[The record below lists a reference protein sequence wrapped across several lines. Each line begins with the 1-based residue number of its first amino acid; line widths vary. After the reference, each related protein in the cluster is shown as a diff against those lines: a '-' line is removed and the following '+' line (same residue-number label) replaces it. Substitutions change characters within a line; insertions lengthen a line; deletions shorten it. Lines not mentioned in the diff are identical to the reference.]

1 MISIPVTR
9 AIELADRLYELSSS
23 DTNVTDRMLKLR
35 QILEQLYKGITE
47 TTKISFNG
55 LFARM
60 QYANDSINLSHDLQ
74 SQSNQLR
81 ILCNKIAHDEVSE
94 ISPHTFDT
102 SMQVIDSL
110 LRYFCPSFE
119 HKQLAEYLSSRN
131 IKPFVPMK
139 ESLKTSFLCVVESWD
154 VNKDERGEVS
164 LAINA
169 ILEDGTSCHILL
181 VNDSKQA
188 GHDGRIYTQLNK
200 SIWKYACLH
209 CHELSSVSGREGFYQ
224 SNPHTIVVL
233 EPDFLVDA
241 SAIAECFDN
250 SIGNPAYFI
259 LNRLFSESS
268 TEAMLQGL
276 VVNSI
281 LDELVFTPKEDYLEL
296 FKHSLASM
304 PIAFVSLGKDTAKR
318 IYDKVLSEHLP
329 QLQSY
334 LSTIEDE
341 EILLEPSY
349 ICPEYGLQGRLDM
362 LRKKD
367 DKYSI
372 VELKSG
378 KSPHIDVWKGH
389 HMQTIAYNMIIRSV
403 YRADRISSSSILY
416 SQSKDN
422 PVRHVV
428 NIAILEQDLL
438 MCRNRILGIMHLLT
452 EDPGTFFKWL
462 RKNIALPASQHMQAK
477 LLRFNAL
484 IDRLTDYEYEW
495 LLEQV
500 KRIVREIWFVKTGD
514 NGSRSES
521 SLGHNAL
528 WQQGEREKQAA
539 YKIIVGLQPIS
550 YNKKQISFSIPPS
563 DEIADFREGD
573 IVVLYRMDAKIY
585 KQEMLRGI
593 ITQLDETHLEI
604 SIRGGLR
611 NSRRLSKDSSW
622 AIEHDTLET
631 SLYSPLASLTNFLSS
646 DTRTRNLMLGISI
659 PETDENTHG
668 DNEHTLETILKRMH
682 AAKEIYI
689 VQGPPGTGKTSGLLG
704 TYVKQVYEQSQKCIF
719 ILSFTNRAVD
729 EICMCLLRNNIPFL
743 RMGNSSVIHE
753 QLLSTQ
759 IEGKRFEEMEKVVR
773 DNRIWI
779 STVQSANAWYQ
790 DMLRIVKID
799 EVIID
804 EASQI
809 IENSILGLVA
819 KAPKTIMIGDQNQL
833 PPISVQSSLPYVF
846 THPELQNLHYSS
858 YHQSLM
864 ERLHNIYHAR
874 KCEGSIA
881 MLRKHFRMHDN
892 IAGLIGHYY
901 HDQLISATAK
911 QKEAFPANKSL
922 PDFLNY
928 HSVWIS
934 TPAGKT
940 SHFDQLQV
948 ELIVL
953 IIQKLIQAKAV
964 DNASREIGIVAPFR
978 AMIHALRKAILPI
991 EAAITIDTVER
1002 FQGSERENIILC
1014 LPLKGESDLRLIESV
1029 SDDGFI
1035 DRKLNVALSRAQQR
1049 IIVIGNPDICRKSIH
1064 YHHLIELIAVQGMII
1079 DAADAIA
1086 HLQPYN

>member
-1 MISIPVTR
+1 MISLSNNR
-9 AIELADRLYELSSS
+9 ATELAERLYELSIA
-23 DTNVTDRMLKLR
+23 DTNITDKMLKLR
-35 QILEQLYKGITE
+35 QLLEQIYKGITE
-47 TTKISFNG
+47 ATKISFNG

-94 ISPHTFDT
+94 ISPQTFDT
-102 SMQVIDSL
+102 SLQVVDSL
-110 LRYFCPSFE
+110 LHCFCPSLI
-119 HKQLAEYLSSRN
+119 HTPLAEYIFSRN
-131 IKPFVPMK
+131 IKAFTPMK
-139 ESLKTSFLCVVESWD
+139 ESQKTSFICVVESWE

-169 ILEDGTSCHILL
+169 ILEDGNGCHILL

-188 GHDGRIYTQLNK
+188 GHDGRIYTQLGK
-200 SIWKYACLH
+200 SLWKYASLH
-209 CHELSSVSGREGFYQ
+209 CHDLSAVAGREGFYQ
-224 SNPHTIVVL
+224 SNPRTIVVL

-250 SIGNPAYFI
+250 GIGNPAFFI

-268 TEAMLQGL
+268 TEAMIQGL
-276 VVNSI
+276 VVNNI
-281 LDELVFTPKEDYLEL
+281 LDELVFTPQEEYLEL

-304 PIAFVSLGKDTAKR
+304 PIAFVSLGMDAAKR
-318 IYDKVLSEHLP
+318 VYDKVRADHLP
-329 QLQSY
+329 QLLSY
-334 LSTIEDE
+334 ISTMGDE

-362 LRKKD
+362 LRQKE

-372 VELKSG
+372 LELKSG
-378 KSPHIDVWKGH
+378 KSPQIDVWKGH
-389 HMQTIAYNMIIRSV
+389 QMQTIAYNMIVRSV
-403 YRADRISSSSILY
+403 YGAGRISSSSILY
-416 SQSKDN
+416 SISKEN
-422 PVRHVV
+422 PIRHVV
-428 NIAILEQDLL
+428 NISILEQDLI

-452 EDPGTFFKWL
+452 ENPGTFFGWL
-462 RKNIALPASQHMQAK
+462 RNNSAIPSSQHMQAR
-477 LLRFNAL
+477 LLRFKAL
-484 IDRLTDYEYEW
+484 IDRLEAYEYEW

-500 KRIVREIWFVKTGD
+500 KRIIREIWFVKTGD

-539 YKIIVGLQPIS
+539 YKIITGLLPTS

-573 IVVLYRMDAKIY
+573 IVVLYRRDAKIY
-585 KQEMLRGI
+585 KQEILRGI

-611 NSRRLSKDSSW
+611 NSRRLSKDSQW

-631 SLYSPLASLTNFLSS
+631 SLYSPLASLTNLLSS
-646 DTRTRNLMLGISI
+646 DTRIRNLMMGISL
-659 PETDENTHG
+659 PDSAASRQH
-668 DNEHTLETILKRMH
+668 DNEHSLDAILARMH
-682 AAKEIYI
+682 AAKELFI

-704 TYVKQVYEQSQKCIF
+704 TYVKQLYEQSQKCIF

-729 EICMCLLRNNIPFL
+729 EICMCLLRNHIPFL
-743 RMGNSSVIHE
+743 RIGNSSVIHE

-759 IEGKRFEEMEKVVR
+759 IEGKRFEDIDKVVR
-773 DNRIWI
+773 ENRIWI

-819 KAPKTIMIGDQNQL
+819 KSPKTIMIGDQNQL
-833 PPISVQSSLPYVF
+833 PPISVQSSLPYEF
-846 THPELQNLHYSS
+846 THPELQNLQYGS

-864 ERLHNIYHAR
+864 ERLHHIYQTR
-874 KCEGSIA
+874 NGEGNIA
-881 MLRKHFRMHDN
+881 MLRKHFRMHDS

-901 HDQLISATAK
+901 KDQLICATPN
-911 QKEAFPANKSL
+911 QMDVLPINHSL
-922 PDFLNY
+922 PAFLNH

-934 TPAGKT
+934 TPVSKT
-940 SHFDQLQV
+940 SHFDNLQV
-948 ELIVL
+948 ELIAL
-953 IIQKLIQAKAV
+953 IVNKLIQAKAL
-964 DNASREIGIVAPFR
+964 DEPSREIGIVAPFR
-978 AMIHALRKAILPI
+978 AMIHALRKAISPLQQD
-991 EAAITIDTVER
+991 ITIDTVER
-1002 FQGSERENIILC
+1002 FQGSERDNIILC
-1014 LPLKGESDLRLIESV
+1014 LPLKGESDLRLIESI

-1035 DRKLNVALSRAQQR
+1035 DRKLNVAVSRAKQR
-1049 IIVIGNPDICRKSIH
+1049 IIIIGNPDICQKSNH
-1064 YHHLIELIAVQGMII
+1064 YNHLLELIAAQGIVI
-1079 DAADAIA
+1079 DAAEAIA
-1086 HLQPYN
+1086 QLQP